1 MELDRAT
8 MVQDMTEPRDIK
20 AIFEDGTAID
30 AALALAALAARREA
44 QAHGRPLIVWQDGR
58 VVEHWPD
65 GPQPLSE
72 PIAP

>member
-1 MELDRAT
+1 

-44 QAHGRPLIVWQDGR
+44 QAYGQPLIVWQDGR
-58 VVEHWPD
+58 VVELPPD
-65 GPQPLSE
+65 LPERRSE
-72 PIAP
+72 PVAPAPPAA

>member
-1 MELDRAT
+1 
-8 MVQDMTEPRDIK
+8 MTEPRDIK

-44 QAHGRPLIVWQDGR
+44 QAQGRPLIVWQDGR
-58 VVEHWPD
+58 VVELWPD
-65 GPQPLSE
+65 GPVARAE